1 MILTYQYRIKDSGS
15 VSNQLARMARTVN
28 FVWNFCNETSVK
40 AVRDR
45 SEWLSEYDF
54 HPLTKGAS
62 KDLGLHSQTIQS
74 IAAEYVT
81 RRKQFKK
88 LRLRWRGIKSLGWI
102 PFKNVGVKVHG
113 DTVKYCGKTF
123 AFWKSQEL
131 PGPVK
136 TGSFNQDARG
146 RWYVNFQCEV
156 AEKALGGTRVI
167 GIDLG
172 CKDQATCSDGV
183 KYSRAN
189 LTRAYQEK
197 LAKAQRAGRL
207 KQTRT
212 IHAKIANKRKDWAHK
227 TTTEIAR
234 TSKVVV
240 VGDINSK
247 SLMRTKM
254 AKSVADAGFA
264 QIKSMLAYK
273 AIRHQF
279 DYREINESGTT
290 VTCSTCLSR
299 TGPSGLSGL
308 VVREWECS
316 VCQSLHDRDV
326 NASTN
331 ILRLGHQT
339 PIGNPLPQRLHKRA

>member
-1 MILTYQYRIKDSGS
+1 
-15 VSNQLARMARTVN
+15 MARAVN

-45 SEWLSEYDF
+45 SEWLSNYDLDR
-54 HPLTKGAS
+54 LTKGAA
-62 KDLGLHSQTIQS
+62 KDLGLHSETIQAIS
-74 IAAEYVT
+74 AEYVT
-81 RRKQFKK
+81 RRRQFKK
-88 LRLRWRGIKSLGWI
+88 LRLRWRGRKSLGWI
-102 PFKNVGVKVHG
+102 PFKKTGVKVQG
-113 DTVKYCGKTF
+113 ATVKYRGKTF
-123 AFWKSQEL
+123 SFWKSREL

-136 TGSFNQDARG
+136 TGSFSQDARG

-156 AEKALGGTRVI
+156 AEEALGGTRVI

-172 CKDQATCSDGV
+172 CKDQVVCSDSV
-183 KYSRAN
+183 KYSREN
-189 LTRAYQEK
+189 LTRKYQEK

-227 TTTEIAR
+227 VTTEIAR

-247 SLMRTKM
+247 SLMQTKM

-290 VTCSTCLSR
+290 VTCSTCLQK
-299 TGPSGLSGL
+299 TGPSGIGGLSIR
-308 VVREWECS
+308 VWECS
-316 VCQSLHDRDV
+316 ACRSLHDRDV
-326 NASTN
+326 NAATN
-331 ILRLGHQT
+331 IRRLGHQT
-339 PIGNPLPQRLHKRA
+339 PIGNPLPQRTRKRA